1 MFDNVDGDFKNKFQ
15 VLKNDFGINTCDI
28 LIFTNCT
35 NDPSN
40 DNNAYNFNEYVM
52 IKCSGASF

>member
-1 MFDNVDGDFKNKFQ
+1 MTLEFV
-15 VLKNDFGINTCDI
+15 IYWTCDI

-40 DNNAYNFNEYVM
+40 DKNAYNLNEYVM